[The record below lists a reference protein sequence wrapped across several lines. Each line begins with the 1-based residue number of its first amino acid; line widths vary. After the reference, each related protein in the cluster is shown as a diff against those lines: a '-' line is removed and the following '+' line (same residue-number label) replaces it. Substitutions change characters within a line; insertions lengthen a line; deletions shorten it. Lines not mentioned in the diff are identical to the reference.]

1 MSWFPPFFSFFSCV
15 LLFLLYYI
23 RRDLTVGCPI
33 HVYWANQQIPEEVAT
48 NGFNCGE
55 RFQFHLGT
63 KHAPQDFFEG
73 WHSTTKFEGTYIG
86 HTFVARLASD
96 PSVVIDS
103 YTLQP
108 TKVIDCPRKSKP
120 QQVQAAQSLGE
131 AVAVVEAEGNIQHL
145 EEEADL
151 GGVNIDPNADAT
163 VAAAAGAAAAA
174 AMENANADVAAAGAT
189 TTGMAAAAGGGGASG

>member
-1 MSWFPPFFSFFSCV
+1 
-15 LLFLLYYI
+15 
-23 RRDLTVGCPI
+23 
-33 HVYWANQQIPEEVAT
+33 VYWANQQIPEEVAT

-103 YTLQP
+103 YTVQT
-108 TKVIDCPRKSKP
+108 TKVIDCPRKENK
-120 QQVQAAQSLGE
+120 QQVQVSQSADE
-131 AVAVVEAEGNIQHL
+131 AVAVVEAEGNIQHG
-145 EEEADL
+145 EEQEEL
-151 GGVNIDPNADAT
+151 GQQDPDTIAATMDNLNAD
-163 VAAAAGAAAAA
+163 VAAGAAAAA
-174 AMENANADVAAAGAT
+174 TMAGIT
-189 TTGMAAAAGGGGASG
+189 GGGGTSG